1 MVGLYASVLRAPF
14 LLLLTL
20 LMGMLMVASL
30 GLLIVDELLWSGI
43 CWKPLEDRLVEERF
57 DPGIGSWGRVNFDA
71 IDARWLLMT
80 MRG

>member
-1 MVGLYASVLRAPF
+1 MVGLYASIFGAPF
-14 LLLLTL
+14 LLMLTL

-30 GLLIVDELLWSGI
+30 GLVIVDELLWFGI

-71 IDARWLLMT
+71 IDAR
-80 MRG
+80 